1 MLITFQSQGGIAFF
15 PRLNRPVVI
24 ATVVLQGEERSN
36 LEGLVQATHFFTLPT
51 TIGTRRGGAAD
62 FREYTVTIEDG
73 NQHHTVH
80 ITEPFEN
87 PDLQKLIAELQ
98 VRVRAKDHVDP
109 PKS

>member
-1 MLITFQSQGGIAFF
+1 MQISFQAQGGIAAF
-15 PRLNRPVVI
+15 PRLNRH
-24 ATVVLQGEERSN
+24 VVLDTALLPAPDSSK
-36 LEGLVQATHFFTLPT
+36 LEGLVQATRFFDLPAA
-51 TIGTRRGGAAD
+51 IGAVRRGAAD